1 MSGLPIEATSWQ
13 QITPHYLLHPMIRND
28 RAIVALTS
36 VGHGMV
42 HTYELSIPI
51 LMTLWLAEFDVSTA
65 VLGGIV
71 AIGYGLYGLGALPA
85 GILADRWGSRRLI
98 VGCLAGMGSAF
109 LLLSLAPGLWTIAAA
124 LVLWGLAASLYHPA
138 GLTLISRGVVQRG
151 KGLALHG
158 MAGNIG
164 IAMGPLCTAL
174 LLLVVDWRVVA
185 GVLAIPALIAT
196 GYAAQASFDETAA
209 DAAAS
214 AQDRSPDSFH
224 TLWTTTRVLFASG
237 FALVFLIVMMSGLYY
252 RGVLTFLPDL
262 LERFVTI
269 DLGLAVEPGRYVYAA
284 LLMVGMMGQYIG
296 GWLTDHVRTERGI
309 LGAFVLLTII
319 GIAFWPLAQAGAIS
333 LFIISGVLGIALFM
347 IQPLYQATVAEYT
360 PPAARG
366 LSYGFTY
373 LGVFGVGAL
382 GAALAGSLLN
392 WFTPLVLFLV
402 LAIVAALGA
411 LLSAYL
417 AWRPRRTMTDS
428 SS

>member
-1 MSGLPIEATSWQ
+1 
-13 QITPHYLLHPMIRND
+13 MIRND

-51 LMTLWLAEFDVSTA
+51 LMTLWLAEFEVSTS

-71 AIGYGLYGLGALPA
+71 AVGYGLYGLGALPA
-85 GILADRWGSRRLI
+85 GVLADRWGSRRLI

-124 LVLWGLAASLYHPA
+124 LVLWGLAASVYHPA

-158 MAGNIG
+158 MAGNVG

-185 GVLAIPALIAT
+185 GVLALPALIAT
-196 GYAAQASFDETAA
+196 VYAARASFDETAA
-209 DAAAS
+209 DDAAS
-214 AQDRSPDSFH
+214 ATERPPQSLRS
-224 TLWTTTRVLFASG
+224 LWSTTRVLFASG

-262 LERFVTI
+262 LERFVAI

-284 LLMVGMMGQYIG
+284 LLMVGMIGQYLG

-309 LGAFVLLTII
+309 LGAFGLLTII
-319 GIAFWPLAQAGAIS
+319 GLVFWPLAQAGTTS
-333 LFIISGVLGIALFM
+333 LLFISGILGIALFM

-382 GAALAGSLLN
+382 GAALSGALLD

-402 LAIVAALGA
+402 MAGIAALGA
-411 LLSAYL
+411 LLSTYL
-417 AWRPRRTMTDS
+417 AWMPRRIMTDS
-428 SS
+428 TS